1 MVLQKGFNALCK
13 GVTFVIIGP
22 RRAVL
27 IGAIAAIVL
36 TIVLIPFIFSLT
48 APDFSKVT
56 VRLTEV
62 TVTSADTD
70 PVQLR
75 PVITIQN
82 PTDQTIT
89 TSRIEFELFAD
100 GTPLGLHTISY
111 EDIPLNGRPAIFAGG
126 TVAIPPLSG
135 QMYEV
140 EFDQNIADLYAKI
153 RDNPE
158 SVRWSA
164 SGQATLESTLVQV
177 AVDFE
182 NTL

>member
-1 MVLQKGFNALCK
+1 M
-13 GVTFVIIGP
+13 IIGP
-22 RRAVL
+22 RRAIL
-27 IGAIAAIVL
+27 IGAIAAIAI
-36 TIVLIPFIFSLT
+36 TIVMIPFIFSLT
-48 APDFSKVT
+48 APDFSEVE

-62 TVTSADTD
+62 TVASADDQTM
-70 PVQLR
+70 QLR
-75 PVITIQN
+75 PVITIKN

-89 TSRIEFELFAD
+89 TSRIEYELFAD

-126 TVAIPPLSG
+126 SVAIPPFTG
-135 QMYEV
+135 QPYEV
-140 EFDQNIADLYAKI
+140 EFDQEIADLYAKI

-177 AVDFE
+177 PVDFE
-182 NTL
+182 NSL